1 MRVHRG
7 AAFGP
12 PFSCGTTGL
21 RVSSRRFDLT
31 GGVARALDS
40 TPREASPMSELVLH
54 KKARQL
60 CVGEGKSWSLKDF
73 ENGVPGVTM
82 LTGCRR
88 REETARV
95 SEPSESDA

>member
-1 MRVHRG
+1 
-7 AAFGP
+7 
-12 PFSCGTTGL
+12 
-21 RVSSRRFDLT
+21 
-31 GGVARALDS
+31 
-40 TPREASPMSELVLH
+40 MSELVLH